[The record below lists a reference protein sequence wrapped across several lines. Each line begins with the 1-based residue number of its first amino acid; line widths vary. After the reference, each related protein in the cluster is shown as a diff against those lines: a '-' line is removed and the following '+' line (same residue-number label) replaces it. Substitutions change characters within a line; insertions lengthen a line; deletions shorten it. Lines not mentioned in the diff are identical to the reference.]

1 MSQDIFE
8 KTLILTK
15 VRVSADS
22 YGLGGYGL
30 GTERRSG
37 KIDKNRVWNFGGPI
51 VN

>member
-1 MSQDIFE
+1 VSQDVFE

-30 GTERRSG
+30 GTGLFVRQRRSG
-37 KIDKNRVWNFGGPI
+37 KIDKNRV
-51 VN
+51 